1 MALAF
6 VREIHRRP
14 VDFPHQGPVNAE
26 NVSIWW
32 RHHVQSAGTHV
43 VLVASC
49 PLYRVSLVAVMGW
62 LAVESLQHRNS
73 GNVLLNK
80 ANLRDL
86 IAVTGL
92 EILHKVDSNRR
103 FLARVTWKFDEWPRK
118 TLGHLSCTTLS
129 FVHNSKAISEFKPEL
144 QSGNAEFGPQ
154 SMIFSSCVA
163 LKFDKWPWKTI
174 RHLFYATSSLVHH
187 FIATC
192 EFKPELQPGNTQF
205 GSKSAIFC
213 PVWPWKFMD
222 DLKNN
227 RTPLLCHIKH
237 HFIAICEFKLILQSG
252 NG

>member
-103 FLARVTWKFDEWPRK
+103 FLARVTWTFDEWPRK
-118 TLGHLSCTTLS
+118 TLGHLSCTNSNRSYSPETL
-129 FVHNSKAISEFKPEL
+129 NSGQNRWF
-144 QSGNAEFGPQ
+144 F
-154 SMIFSSCVA
+154 
-163 LKFDKWPWKTI
+163 
-174 RHLFYATSSLVHH
+174 R
-187 FIATC
+187 
-192 EFKPELQPGNTQF
+192 
-205 GSKSAIFC
+205 
-213 PVWPWKFMD
+213 PVWPWIWQMT
-222 DLKNN
+222 LKNN
-227 RTPLLCHIKH
+227 KAPLLCHIKLGSSFH
-237 HFIAICEFKLILQSG
+237 RHMWIQTGVTAQKHPIRVKIG
-252 NG
+252 NFLSRVTLKIDGWLEKQ